1 MNDLDTKDA
10 RFELRKIPSTTFVHR
25 QNRVYIHIAEKK
37 IQRRTAELK
46 ESEREQRRHLKIDKI
61 IIAIVWCCPKSIK
74 DTTTEHGRKFI

>member
-1 MNDLDTKDA
+1 MNDLDAKDA

-46 ESEREQRRHLKIDKI
+46 ESERDNDVI
-61 IIAIVWCCPKSIK
+61 
-74 DTTTEHGRKFI
+74 